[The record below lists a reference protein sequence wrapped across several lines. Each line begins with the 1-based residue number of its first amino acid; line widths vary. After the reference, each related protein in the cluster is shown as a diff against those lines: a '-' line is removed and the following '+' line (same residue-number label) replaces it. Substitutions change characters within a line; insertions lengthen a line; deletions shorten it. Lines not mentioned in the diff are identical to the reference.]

1 MGRWRGGD
9 FKDYI
14 REKLYLFEKGMLTA
28 MKQDFEFFMI
38 AGEHTASCWMSLEP
52 QWLVII
58 SLLQNKNKN

>member
-1 MGRWRGGD
+1 MGRWRGGN

-38 AGEHTASCWMSLEP
+38 AGRAYS
-52 QWLVII
+52 Q
-58 SLLQNKNKN
+58 LLDVTRTTVVSDYQPTTE